1 MEKNLVIS
9 TVKREAHITV
19 VEVNTTLVAKLMEI
33 QCTYKFD
40 PGEASNM
47 AILLVKDLAENLDV
61 LSDEFFAELV
71 RQEMI
76 HVDSISADE
85 PSMPEPVHHDF

>member
-1 MEKNLVIS
+1 
-9 TVKREAHITV
+9 
-19 VEVNTTLVAKLMEI
+19 MEI

-76 HVDSISADE
+76 HVNSVDE
-85 PSMPEPVHHDF
+85 PQMPEPVHHDF